1 MYNLKKERFTIMNV
15 NEVTKEEV
23 VELLNKLREKYFDYP
38 VFNRT
43 NKSFINEFLV
53 HKFLYKIGILRSKTK
68 DAGMQYP
75 ISSFLEFLYS
85 VFGAIFGLFVK

>member
-1 MYNLKKERFTIMNV
+1 MYNLKRERFTIMDVSN
-15 NEVTKEEV
+15 VTKEEV
-23 VELLNKLREKYFDYP
+23 IELLDTLREKYFDYP

-75 ISSFLEFLYS
+75 ISSFIEFLYS
-85 VFGAIFGLFVK
+85 VFGTICGLFIK